1 MGTWQGKV
9 MTQRVSVHAPL
20 PRKTKSSREGSE
32 SAIDSTGCVSPP
44 ITGSGGWRGVALLGV
59 LSHDCKPQNWGRLLL
74 PCSWPVL

>member
-1 MGTWQGKV
+1 
-9 MTQRVSVHAPL
+9 MTQRMSVHAPL

-44 ITGSGGWRGVALLGV
+44 ITWVVGAVALLGI